1 MKKVIIVVICILA
14 SAAMLTGCAADR
26 AAESDAWA
34 VPMAPAMT
42 PSPAS
47 APEMEMFALTDAAEA
62 GMWMA
67 ADDVW
72 MELDE
77 ELTIA
82 GGGTD
87 GSGTIA
93 GAAPVRTDMA
103 EHIIYTVFA
112 DIETLNFDE
121 SMTLVDRLMQRYGAF
136 VENSSV
142 SGVNHASRVHG
153 WQNLRHA
160 WFTIRVPVQNLNAMS
175 SDLEELGNVI
185 HTGQNATNITNQ
197 FIDTESRLNSLTIQ
211 EERLLDMLRVAA
223 DVPDLIAIEE
233 RLGDVRHQI
242 ESLTTTLNT
251 WRNQIDFS
259 TITLNIMEVEVFTE
273 QPERTYWERIGEGF
287 MNTIRGVGNFFSAA
301 FMYTIIAAPVLVIL
315 AIIAVTTLLIV
326 RWRLKVSKQKKAQ
339 NQSTYNPPPPPTSL
353 P

>member
-1 MKKVIIVVICILA
+1 MKKLIIVILCIVM
-14 SAAMLTGCAADR
+14 SVTMLTGCAADN
-26 AAESDAWA
+26 AASTDAWA

-42 PSPAS
+42 PHPAS
-47 APEMEMFALTDAAEA
+47 APEREMFALTDTAEA

-67 ADDVW
+67 TDDGW
-72 MELDE
+72 FDFDE
-77 ELTIA
+77 EFAIA

-87 GSGTIA
+87 GSRT
-93 GAAPVRTDMA
+93 AAISAPARTDMA

-121 SMTLVDRLMQRYGAF
+121 SITLVDALMQRYGAF
-136 VENSSV
+136 IENSSV

-211 EERLLDMLRVAA
+211 EERLLDMLRAAA

-273 QPERTYWERIGEGF
+273 QPELTYWERIGDGF
-287 MNTIRGVGNFFSAA
+287 MNTIQGIGNFFSAV
-301 FMYTIIAAPVLVIL
+301 FMYTIIAAPVLIIL
-315 AIIAVTTLLIV
+315 AIIAVAILVIV
-326 RWRLKVSKQKKAQ
+326 RWKLKAIKQKKTQ
-339 NQSTYNPPPPPTSL
+339 NQSTYTPPPPPSVG
-353 P
+353 